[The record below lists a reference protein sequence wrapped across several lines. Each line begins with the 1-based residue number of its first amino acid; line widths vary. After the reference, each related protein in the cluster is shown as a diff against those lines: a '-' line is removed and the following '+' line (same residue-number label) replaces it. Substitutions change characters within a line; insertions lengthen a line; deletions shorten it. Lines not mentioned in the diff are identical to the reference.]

1 MAKVQGSLLL
11 SPFGIATNHAG
22 GAGMNLEIFV
32 QPETVSFSGIAMEE
46 IPSTTGIH
54 EDYFSNIYFERE
66 WYHTEARGAGQWKAI
81 GFDNSWDTDHAWLA
95 GELPRVLPNGE
106 VTVDMTYGTWTNGTM
121 VWNISWG
128 WSDHGAE
135 DGVTAPVKSIST
147 PYNQTFTF
155 TEDGLLTVSKFQHS
169 VSRGTNGVIRLNG
182 NAVQGVMVTQEEL
195 NEVFG
200 NN

>member
-1 MAKVQGSLLL
+1 M
-11 SPFGIATNHAG
+11 
-22 GAGMNLEIFV
+22 
-32 QPETVSFSGIAMEE
+32 
-46 IPSTTGIH
+46 
-54 EDYFSNIYFERE
+54 
-66 WYHTEARGAGQWKAI
+66 
-81 GFDNSWDTDHAWLA
+81 
-95 GELPRVLPNGE
+95 LPNGE
-106 VTVDMTYGTWTNGTM
+106 VTFDMTYGTWTNGTM